1 MTLASRVAV
10 MDGGRFV
17 QIGTPTEVYEFPCSR
32 FVADF
37 FGTINL
43 FSGHVTAARGGEVEV
58 QCDDLGAAL
67 LAGCQEPPAAGAAIC
82 IAVRPEKIAISREPP
97 SGPCLNVVR
106 GKVWDL
112 AYYGNR
118 SLYHVKL
125 PTGRILQVT
134 AQNRVR
140 SPGRVAEWDDE
151 VYLCW
156 DSQSCVLLRE

>member
-10 MDGGRFV
+10 MDSGRFL
-17 QIGTPTEVYEFPCSR
+17 QIGTPTEVYEFPCNR

-43 FSGHVTAARGGEVEV
+43 FSGRVAAARPDEVEV
-58 QCDDLGAAL
+58 QCDDLGCAVVAA
-67 LAGCQEPPAAGAAIC
+67 CREPPDPGSSIC
-82 IAVRPEKIAISREPP
+82 VAVRPEKIAISREPP
-97 SGPCLNVVR
+97 AGPCLNILR

-118 SLYHVKL
+118 SLYRVKL

-134 AQNRVR
+134 DQNRVR
-140 SPGRVAEWDDE
+140 SPGRIAEWDDE

-156 DSQSCVLLRE
+156 DSQSCVLLKE